1 MNALFVSGSPR
12 KGWNTEKLLTKAMEG
27 AAAAGAE
34 TELVRIYDKP
44 FKGCVSCF
52 ACKVKNSKCD
62 GLCAYRD
69 ELRPLLEKA
78 YEADVIVLGSPVYFN
93 NMTAG
98 MRAFLERL
106 MFPIDT
112 YLIDD
117 QGKRVNVPHKPVK
130 TAMIY
135 NMNCPEWLMEQV
147 NYKLLLGDVEHEL
160 ARLFGYSE
168 ILYVND
174 TYQFSD
180 YARYD
185 CNMFPEEA
193 KRKQRDEHFPIDL
206 QNAYDLGKRL
216 AEMANA

>member
-1 MNALFVSGSPR
+1 MKALFVNGSPR
-12 KGWNTEKLLTKAMEG
+12 KGRNTTKLLKKAMEG
-27 AAAAGAE
+27 AAATGAE
-34 TELVRIYDKP
+34 TELVNIYDKP

-52 ACKVKNSKCD
+52 ACKVKNSKCN

-78 YEADVIVLGSPVYFN
+78 YEADVIVLGTPVYFN

-112 YLIDD
+112 YLVDEN
-117 QGKRVNVPHKPVK
+117 GKRVNVPHKPVK
-130 TAMIY
+130 TAVIY
-135 NMNCPEWLMEQV
+135 NMNCPDWLMEQV
-147 NYKLLLGDVEHEL
+147 NYKLLLGDIEHEL
-160 ARLFGYSE
+160 QRLFGYCE
-168 ILYVND
+168 LLYVND

-180 YARYD
+180 YSRYD

-193 KRKQRDEHFPIDL
+193 KRRQRDEHFPVDL
-206 QNAYDLGKRL
+206 QNAYELGRRL
-216 AEMANA
+216 CE